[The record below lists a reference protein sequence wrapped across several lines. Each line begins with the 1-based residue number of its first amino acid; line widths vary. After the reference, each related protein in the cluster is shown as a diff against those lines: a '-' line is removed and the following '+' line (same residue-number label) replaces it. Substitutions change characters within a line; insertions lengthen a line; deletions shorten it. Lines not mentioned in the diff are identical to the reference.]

1 MYTFNNYEKAL
12 RNFGIQVEF
21 ICAGEMAG
29 RLTAEE
35 AHQRVKAEYK
45 QLKQIR
51 KSEDKNL

>member
-1 MYTFNNYEKAL
+1 MYHLNNYEQAL

-21 ICAGEMAG
+21 ICAMEMAG
-29 RLTAEE
+29 KLTQEE

-51 KSEDKNL
+51 KSEK

>member
-21 ICAGEMAG
+21 ICASEMAG

-51 KSEDKNL
+51 KSQDKNL

>member
-1 MYTFNNYEKAL
+1 MYHLNNYEQAL

-21 ICAGEMAG
+21 ICAMEMAG
-29 RLTAEE
+29 KLTQEE

-51 KSEDKNL
+51 KSEN